1 LKCDD
6 VFILDRF
13 VLKGPAQNVVA
24 GRKKSVP
31 LGQAFLAMGLC
42 RAGIN
47 LIAEHDSQRA
57 RQTVIA
63 FDSQLSAVRQQ
74 VIEYCKPPLKPDVKP
89 DLAVGPQLRGA
100 CNELAIRI
108 THAAVAIY
116 KGSALLRG
124 HPAQRFA
131 REAMF
136 LLVWS
141 CPDSVIECTV
151 ELLQASC

>member
-1 LKCDD
+1 
-6 VFILDRF
+6 
-13 VLKGPAQNVVA
+13 
-24 GRKKSVP
+24 
-31 LGQAFLAMGLC
+31 MGLC
-42 RAGIN
+42 RAGID

-57 RQTVIA
+57 RQTVMA
-63 FDSQLSAVRQQ
+63 FKSQLNAVRQQ
-74 VIEYCKPPLKPDVKP
+74 VVEYCSPNAEPGAKPDP
-89 DLAVGPQLRGA
+89 AVGPQLRGA

-108 THAAVAIY
+108 THAAVALY